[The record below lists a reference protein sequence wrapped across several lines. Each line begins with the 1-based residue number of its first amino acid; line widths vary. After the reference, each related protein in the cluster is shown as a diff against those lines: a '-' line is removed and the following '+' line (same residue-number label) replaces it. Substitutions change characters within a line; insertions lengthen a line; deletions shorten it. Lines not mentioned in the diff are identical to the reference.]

1 MRTPVQI
8 LDLSSGA
15 FVDAELFDEVTLDH
29 FVETQRSW
37 RPMVVDATKSMIQ
50 RGVDP
55 KQQPRHWH
63 WNWESKLPQLQQFGL
78 TFYGIEYAGEL
89 QGLMKVD
96 LAKHAARIT
105 TQAGEGLAYIDYLEV
120 APWNLR
126 EITAELGHQQ
136 RFGVVGVNLYASAVQ
151 LSQEA
156 GFEGR
161 VGLHSLPH
169 PKTEQFYQKTC
180 RMMPLERDPKK
191 EDLLYFETTPE
202 LAELFLTEAKR

>member
-1 MRTPVQI
+1 LRIPVQI

-29 FVETQRSW
+29 FVGTQHQW
-37 RPMVVDATKSMIQ
+37 RPMVVDATKNMIQ

-55 KQQPRHWH
+55 KLQPRHWH
-63 WNWESKLPQLQQFGL
+63 WNWENKVPQLQQFGL
-78 TFYGIEYAGEL
+78 TFYGIEYAGQL
-89 QGLMKVD
+89 QGLMKID

-120 APWNLR
+120 APWNIR
-126 EITAELGHQQ
+126 EITSELGQQQ
-136 RFGVVGVNLYASAVQ
+136 RFGVVGVSLYAAAVQ
-151 LSQEA
+151 LSHEA

>member
-1 MRTPVQI
+1 LRVPVQI

-29 FVETQRSW
+29 FVETQRDW
-37 RPMVVDATKSMIQ
+37 RPMVVDATKSMIK

-55 KQQPRHWH
+55 KNQPRHWH
-63 WNWESKLPQLQQFGL
+63 WNWEIKVPQLQQFGL
-78 TFYGIEYAGEL
+78 SFYGIEYAGQL
-89 QGLMKVD
+89 QGLMKID

-126 EITAELGHQQ
+126 EITSELGQKQ
-136 RFGVVGVNLYASAVQ
+136 RFGVVGFNLYAAAVL
-151 LSQEA
+151 LSQQA

>member
-1 MRTPVQI
+1 M
-8 LDLSSGA
+8 
-15 FVDAELFDEVTLDH
+15 DH
-29 FVETQRSW
+29 FVETQRDW
-37 RPMVVDATKSMIQ
+37 RPMVVDATKSMIK

-63 WNWESKLPQLQQFGL
+63 WNWENKVPQLQQFGL
-78 TFYGIEYAGEL
+78 SFYGIEYAGQL
-89 QGLMKVD
+89 QGLMKID

-126 EITAELGHQQ
+126 EITSELGQKQ
-136 RFGVVGVNLYASAVQ
+136 RFGVVGVNLYAAAVL
-151 LSQEA
+151 LSQQA

>member
-1 MRTPVQI
+1 MKVSVQI

-15 FVDAELFDEVTLDH
+15 FVEAGLFDEVTLEH
-29 FVETQRSW
+29 FVETQRDW
-37 RPMVVDATKSMIQ
+37 RPMVVEATKSMIR

-55 KQQPRHWH
+55 MLQPRHWH
-63 WNWESKLPQLQQFGL
+63 WNWENKVPQLEQFGL
-78 TFYGIEYAGEL
+78 TFYGIEYAGQL

-96 LAKHAARIT
+96 LAKHAARVT

-126 EITAELGHQQ
+126 EITSELGQNQ
-136 RFGVVGVNLYASAVQ
+136 RFGVVGMNLYAAAVK
-151 LSQEA
+151 LSLEA
-156 GFEGR
+156 GFDGR

-180 RMMPLERDPKK
+180 RMMPLQRDPAK
-191 EDLLYFETTPE
+191 ENLLYLETTPE
-202 LAELFLTEAKR
+202 LADIFLTEAKR

>member
-1 MRTPVQI
+1 VPVQI

-29 FVETQRSW
+29 FIETQRDW
-37 RPMVVDATKSMIQ
+37 RPMVIEATRSMIK
-50 RGVDP
+50 RGIDP

-63 WNWESKLPQLQQFGL
+63 WNWENKVPQLQQFGL
-78 TFYGIEYAGEL
+78 SFYGIECAGQL
-89 QGLMKVD
+89 QGLMKID
-96 LAKHAARIT
+96 LAKYAARIT

-126 EITAELGHQQ
+126 EITSELGQKQ
-136 RFGVVGVNLYASAVQ
+136 RFGVVGVNLYAAAVL
-151 LSQEA
+151 LSQQA

-202 LAELFLTEAKR
+202 IAELFLTEAKR

>member
-1 MRTPVQI
+1 MRIPVQI

-29 FVETQRSW
+29 FVETQRHW
-37 RPMVVDATKSMIQ
+37 RPIVVEATKNMIK

-63 WNWESKLPQLQQFGL
+63 WNWENKVPQLQQFGL
-78 TFYGIEYAGEL
+78 TFYGIEYAGQL
-89 QGLMKVD
+89 QGLMKID

-120 APWNLR
+120 APWNIR
-126 EITAELGHQQ
+126 EITSELGQQQ
-136 RFGVVGVNLYASAVQ
+136 RFGVVGVSLYAAAVQ
-151 LSQEA
+151 LGHEA

-191 EDLLYFETTPE
+191 EDLLYFENTPE

>member
-1 MRTPVQI
+1 LRVPVKI

-29 FVETQRSW
+29 FVETQRDW
-37 RPMVVDATKSMIQ
+37 RPMVVDATKSMIK

-63 WNWESKLPQLQQFGL
+63 WNWENKVPQLQQFGL
-78 TFYGIEYAGEL
+78 SFYGIEYAGRL
-89 QGLMKVD
+89 QGLMKID

-105 TQAGEGLAYIDYLEV
+105 TQEGEGLAYIDYLEV

-126 EITAELGHQQ
+126 EITSELGQKQ
-136 RFGVVGVNLYASAVQ
+136 RFGVVGVNLYAAAVF
-151 LSQEA
+151 LSQQA

>member
-1 MRTPVQI
+1 LKTPVQI

-37 RPMVVDATKSMIQ
+37 RPMVIEATKSMIA

-63 WNWESKLPQLQQFGL
+63 WNWENKVPQLQQFGL
-78 TFYGIEYAGEL
+78 SFYGIEHAGQL

-96 LAKHAARIT
+96 LAKYAARIT
-105 TQAGEGLAYIDYLEV
+105 TQAGEGLAYVDYLEV

-126 EITAELGHQQ
+126 EITAELGQKQ
-136 RFGVVGVNLYASAVQ
+136 RFGVVGFNLYAAAVL
-151 LSQEA
+151 LSQQA

-191 EDLLYFETTPE
+191 EDLLYLETTPE

>member
-1 MRTPVQI
+1 VPVQI

-29 FVETQRSW
+29 FVETQRDW
-37 RPMVVDATKSMIQ
+37 RPLVVDATKSMIK

-55 KQQPRHWH
+55 KLQPRHWH
-63 WNWESKLPQLQQFGL
+63 WNWENKVPQLKQFGL
-78 TFYGIEYAGEL
+78 TFYGIEYAGQL
-89 QGLMKVD
+89 QGLMKID

-126 EITAELGHQQ
+126 EITSELGQEQ
-136 RFGVVGVNLYASAVQ
+136 RFGVVGFNLYAAAVL
-151 LSQEA
+151 LSQQA

-180 RMMPLERDPKK
+180 RMMPLERDSKK